1 MPNPTA
7 DTSPG
12 GIVDAVVEWWHEGRH
27 TGNATYVMSP
37 VAADGA
43 LVIRRAH
50 ERIPG
55 SVLVDATGLTAEQ
68 VLHQALT
75 AFGVDLSADKRRSWQ
90 NARIGW
96 TDHRL
101 LLVVNAHRAGPTR
114 RSYEP
119 EQLLGFALRWLAQ
132 GKLTVLTDTSP
143 DLLPRGTT
151 PRAVFDVSPSHSATP
166 PLPESPALRAL
177 ALAEPRVVPL
187 AVWAQLVASLT
198 GTTPTEDELTSFAR
212 EHSDLVRSGP
222 LGVSFVDEGVA
233 EALRAGTAPDELQ
246 RVNGHLAHW
255 LLQSMSAFRHP
266 EGWARSGVL
275 GLYAATGLAM
285 HAVQAGTYEELERNG
300 EAVANIP
307 QSVLM
312 DAGRTAAG
320 YVIPR
325 DTPAADAK
333 QLWTWG
339 VVPNNQ
345 RSWASWLH
353 LMTLSRNDHETA
365 AAIAAS
371 SVSLPWRAKWAK
383 WRPPG
388 GFHPGYLQS
397 GKIDA
402 LAEVRWRG
410 RPAVAGRHRSF
421 TVGSR
426 TEYTSIWD
434 VETGERLAGPWEGD
448 EIPPTHRAEL
458 TWPPQPSPEAQA
470 QPHAT
475 EGDSVGPST
484 AQELFAA
491 APARRN
497 DRSFL
502 LPCVPLPVGDV
513 TVFGSD
519 SGLVAIEASGGI
531 GLTGL
536 GSLNQPLGG
545 SYASAGG
552 SMPADAAGPD
562 QTDHAVL
569 ALLFEDIFPVEPEE
583 LPDGLTHEPTREL
596 LLEFGLPDVD
606 EGGMRVL
613 PYCDWDVEILEEM
626 PSWPDDIDP
635 IDETGPFFQI
645 GKWMGAEIV
654 IDGPT
659 GHVLRVPTGPDE
671 EELAALPAAHSLE
684 AFLTM
689 VAWWVTGL
697 RTRDT
702 LPPPRDEKPEIL
714 GHVLGALT
722 VIDEKGSEAPAWAYI
737 FENE

>member
-1 MPNPTA
+1 MPRPTA
-7 DTSPG
+7 DTSPQG
-12 GIVDAVVEWWHEGRH
+12 SVEAVVEWWHEGQH
-27 TGNATYVMSP
+27 TGSVTYVVSP

-43 LVIRRAH
+43 SVVRRAH

-55 SVLVDATGLTAEQ
+55 SVLVDATGLTTEQ

-75 AFGVDLSADKRRSWQ
+75 AFGVDLSADKQRSWQ
-90 NARIGW
+90 NAELDW

-114 RSYEP
+114 RSHEP
-119 EQLLGFALRWLAQ
+119 EHLLGFALRWLAH

-143 DLLPRGTT
+143 ALLPRGTS
-151 PRAVFDVSPSHSATP
+151 PKAVFDVSPSHSATP
-166 PLPESPALRAL
+166 LPESSALRAL
-177 ALAEPRVVPL
+177 ALAEPRVVPV
-187 AVWAQLVASLT
+187 AVWAELVAALS
-198 GTTPTEDELTSFAR
+198 GVTPTEGELTTFVQ
-212 EHSDLVRSGP
+212 EHSALVRSGP

-233 EALRAGTAPDELQ
+233 EALRAATAPDELR
-246 RVNGHLAHW
+246 RVNSHLSHW
-255 LLQSMSAFRHP
+255 LLQSMPTYRHP
-266 EGWARSGVL
+266 DGWARSGAL

-285 HAVQAGTYEELERNG
+285 HAVQAGTYEELGRNG
-300 EAVANIP
+300 EAIANIP
-307 QSVLM
+307 KSVLM
-312 DAGRTAAG
+312 DAGRTAVG
-320 YVIPR
+320 FLIPGN
-325 DTPAADAK
+325 TPAADAK

-339 VVPNNQ
+339 VVPDNQ

-353 LMTLSRNDHETA
+353 LMTLSRNDHEAA

-371 SVSLPWRAKWAK
+371 SMSLPWQAKWAK

-388 GFHPGYLQS
+388 GYHPVYLQS

-402 LAEVRWRG
+402 LVEVRWRK

-421 TVGSR
+421 MVGSR
-426 TEYTSIWD
+426 AEYTSIWD
-434 VETGERLAGPWEGD
+434 AETGERLAGPWEGD
-448 EIPPTHRAEL
+448 EGEHRADL
-458 TWPPQPSPEAQA
+458 SWPPQPAPEAQT
-470 QPHAT
+470 QPHPA
-475 EGDSVGPST
+475 EGDSTGPST
-484 AQELFAA
+484 VRELFAA
-491 APARRN
+491 APPRRN

-502 LPCVPLPVGDV
+502 WPCVPLTVGDI
-513 TVFGSD
+513 TVLGSD
-519 SGLVAIEASGGI
+519 SGLVAIEAADGI
-531 GLTGL
+531 DLTSL
-536 GSLNQPLGG
+536 GSLNRPLSG
-545 SYASAGG
+545 SYASADGNTPVD
-552 SMPADAAGPD
+552 SPGPD
-562 QTDHAVL
+562 QTDHTVL
-569 ALLFEDIFPVEPEE
+569 PLLFDDIFPVEPEE

-596 LLEFGLPDVD
+596 LLDFGLPDVA

-645 GKWMGAEIV
+645 GRWMGGEIV

-697 RTRDT
+697 RIRDT
-702 LPPPRDEKPEIL
+702 LPPPREEKPDVL
-714 GHVLGALT
+714 GYVLGALT
-722 VIDEKGSEAPAWAYI
+722 MIDDKGSEAPAWAYV